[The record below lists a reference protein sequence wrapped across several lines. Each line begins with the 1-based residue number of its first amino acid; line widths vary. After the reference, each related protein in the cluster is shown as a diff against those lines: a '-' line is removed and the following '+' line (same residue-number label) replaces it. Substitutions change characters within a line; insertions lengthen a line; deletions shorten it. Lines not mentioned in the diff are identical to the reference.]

1 LRKPIPKAMTTA
13 ALKKKIK
20 ALVDEKRDL
29 RSLRRIYAQ
38 LTDPELEAATD
49 PGFLERLDLAE
60 ADFKAGRVTDV
71 VAGRKRL
78 RASLKKVRVAQAKRA

>member
-1 LRKPIPKAMTTA
+1 MTTA

-38 LTDPELEAATD
+38 LTDPELEATND

-60 ADFKAGRVTDV
+60 ADFQAGRVTDL

-78 RASLKKVRVAQAKRA
+78 RASLKKVRAAQAKRA

>member
-1 LRKPIPKAMTTA
+1 MTTA

-60 ADFKAGRVTDV
+60 ADFDAGRVMGVDEARQRLKT
-71 VAGRKRL
+71 ALKRS
-78 RASLKKVRVAQAKRA
+78 RATTARPAVS